1 MQTHDPRS
9 IAPAA
14 FCLGFSALSI
24 CAGEWQR
31 LAARGRFERACAIHD
46 HNDAVR
52 ASNARIRARRAAE
65 AADAELAE
73 LDAELGLV

>member
-9 IAPAA
+9 LVPAA
-14 FCLGFSALSI
+14 FCLGFSAISLA
-24 CAGEWQR
+24 AGEYQR
-31 LAARGRFERACAIHD
+31 LAARGRMERACAIHD

-65 AADAELAE
+65 AADADLAE
-73 LDAELGLV
+73 LDAVLGLV

>member
-9 IAPAA
+9 IAPTAFFLTFAA
-14 FCLGFSALSI
+14 AQML
-24 CAGEWQR
+24 AGEYQR
-31 LAARGRFERACAIHD
+31 IAARSRFERACAIHE